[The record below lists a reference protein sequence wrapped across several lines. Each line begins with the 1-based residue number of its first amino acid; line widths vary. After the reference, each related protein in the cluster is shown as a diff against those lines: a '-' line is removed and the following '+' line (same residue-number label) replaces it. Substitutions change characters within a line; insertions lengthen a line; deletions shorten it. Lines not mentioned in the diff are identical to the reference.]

1 MTTVPGG
8 EHPGHLLTIFTL
20 LWLVPLLAWRLHARW
35 RRLTARQRISPRR
48 TQIHL
53 SLFTTLLA
61 ALAWLWRAQPSV
73 LLHLAGGAVLGLA
86 LAWLSWRRTRLEP
99 TRQGIFYQPD
109 RWLGGSVFLFT
120 VSQLGYRMLET
131 LWLSPGLSW
140 AEASARG
147 LTPACLPGIVADAPT
162 GLYAGAGP
170 LSAPTPGGTLT
181 VAFLPIGTAPD
192 LPSRVFLRYCH
203 AHECR

>member
-20 LWLVPLLAWRLHARW
+20 LWLVPLLTWRLHARW

-99 TRQGIFYQPD
+99 TRQGIFIS
-109 RWLGGSVFLFT
+109 LT
-120 VSQLGYRMLET
+120 VG
-131 LWLSPGLSW
+131 WAAVCFCSPSASW
-140 AEASARG
+140 A
-147 LTPACLPGIVADAPT
+147 TACWKRCGCRLACHGPRPVRAD
-162 GLYAGAGP
+162 
-170 LSAPTPGGTLT
+170 
-181 VAFLPIGTAPD
+181 
-192 LPSRVFLRYCH
+192 
-203 AHECR
+203 

>member
-1 MTTVPGG
+1 MPTHRG
-8 EHPGHLLTIFTL
+8 LAASLK
-20 LWLVPLLAWRLHARW
+20 LVTAHEDPDKHSGFLDWSLLARESGTLVFLMGAGRIAR
-35 RRLTARQRISPRR
+35 
-48 TQIHL
+48 
-53 SLFTTLLA
+53 
-61 ALAWLWRAQPSV
+61 V
-73 LLHLAGGAVLGLA
+73 
-86 LAWLSWRRTRLEP
+86 LEP

>member
-8 EHPGHLLTIFTL
+8 EPPGHWLTIFTL

-131 LWLSPGLSW
+131 LWLSPGLPW

-147 LTPACLPGIVADAPT
+147 LTPACL
-162 GLYAGAGP
+162 GLWLTHQLGY
-170 LSAPTPGGTLT
+170 TL
-181 VAFLPIGTAPD
+181 ALA
-192 LPSRVFLRYCH
+192 RYRRQRL
-203 AHECR
+203 AAR